1 MVVKTL
7 CKVVLAFSGQRPA
20 MLLNTL
26 KCMGQSPK
34 IKYHLSPNVNNALNI
49 CILEVNR
56 ARVYAVM
63 LHNGIFHY
71 LSCCSVHIPYITL
84 MNLFFFN
91 RNILFFFSLLLFLLL
106 GKKTRGAYMESCSSC
121 YFVAQFQSPFDNTI
135 CCFVYF

>member
-26 KCMGQSPK
+26 KCMGQSPN

-84 MNLFFFN
+84 MNLFF
-91 RNILFFFSLLLFLLL
+91 
-106 GKKTRGAYMESCSSC
+106 K
-121 YFVAQFQSPFDNTI
+121 
-135 CCFVYF
+135 